1 MSIQDTREETNN
13 GKNQGTAKITGSVV
27 EALPNTEFKV
37 RLEDESII
45 HTYLSGKMKIN
56 RIRVMVGDRVE
67 VELNPYE
74 GKSRLV
80 RRL

>member
-1 MSIQDTREETNN
+1 MNTTEVP
-13 GKNQGTAKITGSVV
+13 AKESNKVTGQVT

-37 RLEDESII
+37 LLEGGTII

-67 VELNPYE
+67 VELNPYD

>member
-1 MSIQDTREETNN
+1 MPADNTPQ
-13 GKNQGTAKITGSVV
+13 KITGFVT

-37 RLEDESII
+37 QLEDGRII

-56 RIRVMVGDRVE
+56 RIRVLVGDKVE
-67 VELNPYE
+67 VEQNPYE
-74 GKSRLV
+74 GKSRLT

>member
-1 MSIQDTREETNN
+1 MNEPN
-13 GKNQGTAKITGSVV
+13 KVTGSVT

-37 RLEDESII
+37 LLEGGNVI

-56 RIRVMVGDRVE
+56 RIRVMVGDKVE
-67 VELNPYE
+67 VELNPYD

>member
-1 MSIQDTREETNN
+1 MADKDTSVNKVT
-13 GKNQGTAKITGSVV
+13 GTVL

-37 RLEDESII
+37 QLEGDKII
-45 HTYLSGKMKIN
+45 HAYLSGKMKIN
-56 RIRVMVGDRVE
+56 RIRVMVGDSVE
-67 VELNPYE
+67 VELNPYD

>member
-1 MSIQDTREETNN
+1 MPTPENTVN
-13 GKNQGTAKITGSVV
+13 KVTGIVLES
-27 EALPNTEFKV
+27 LPNTEFKV
-37 RLEDESII
+37 ELAEDKRVI

-56 RIRVMVGDRVE
+56 RIRVMVGDKVE
-67 VELNPYE
+67 VELNPYD

>member
-1 MSIQDTREETNN
+1 MNTPEVPSN
-13 GKNQGTAKITGSVV
+13 KVTGIVT

-37 RLEDESII
+37 QLEPDKII
-45 HTYLSGKMKIN
+45 HTYMSGKMKIN
-56 RIRVMVGDRVE
+56 RIRVMVGDKVE
-67 VELNPYE
+67 VELNPYD

>member
-1 MSIQDTREETNN
+1 MNPKT
-13 GKNQGTAKITGSVV
+13 TGIVT

-37 RLEDESII
+37 ELEEGKVI

-56 RIRVMVGDRVE
+56 RIRVMVGDKVE

>member
-1 MSIQDTREETNN
+1 MSIQDTREETGN
-13 GKNQGTAKITGSVV
+13 GKAPGVAKITGSVV

-37 RLEDESII
+37 QIENGTII

-67 VELNPYE
+67 VEPNPYE

>member
-1 MSIQDTREETNN
+1 MNTTEVPSNKVT
-13 GKNQGTAKITGSVV
+13 GTVT

-37 RLEDESII
+37 QLEAGNTI

-56 RIRVMVGDRVE
+56 RIRVMVGDKVE
-67 VELNPYE
+67 VELNPYD